1 MVVKT
6 ITIKKNAYEALKSL
20 KLARESFSDTIL
32 RIAKR
37 KSLSAFF
44 GILSSKTGEHM
55 EKEIFKIRVRRNI
68 AHKARIKGIVKAFK
82 EV

>member
-32 RIAKR
+32 RISKR

-44 GILSSKTGEHM
+44 GILSSKTGERM
-55 EKEIFKIRVRRNI
+55 EKEIFKIRERRNI
-68 AHKARIKGIVKAFK
+68 VHKARIKGIVKAFK